1 MQLASNLQNKQT
13 MKLRNLAIVLLLS
26 IAAFTSTNLATAQ
39 QGTWEKLG
47 SRKVDRKID
56 HDEIMVTWT
65 DGAFD
70 AIKIMVTGAP
80 LNMHKCVVH
89 FGNGTSQEIELKQNF
104 AQGSDSRVVDLAG
117 NNRIINRISFWYDT
131 KGVFKGKATVTVF
144 GRH

>member
-1 MQLASNLQNKQT
+1 
-13 MKLRNLAIVLLLS
+13 MKLKNLAMVLLIGIS
-26 IAAFTSTNLATAQ
+26 AFTSVANAQ

-47 SRKVDRKID
+47 SRKVDRKVD

-65 DGAFD
+65 DGVFD

-89 FGNGTSQEIELKQNF
+89 FGNGSSQEIELKHNF
-104 AQGSDSRVVDLAG
+104 AQGSDSRVVDLKG

-131 KGVFKGKATVTVF
+131 QGVFRGKATVTVF